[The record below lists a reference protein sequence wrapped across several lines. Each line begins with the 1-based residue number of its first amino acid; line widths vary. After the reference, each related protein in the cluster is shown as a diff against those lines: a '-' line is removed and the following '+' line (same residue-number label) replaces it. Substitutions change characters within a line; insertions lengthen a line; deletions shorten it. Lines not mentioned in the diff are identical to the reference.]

1 MYSFIKG
8 TYVGNKNQYVVVE
21 ASGVGYKICCGPNT
35 IAKMPKIGEETK
47 IHTYLNVREDAL
59 ELYGFYTEE
68 ELEMFETLTSVSG
81 VGPKVGIAILSYVS
95 PKELVVAI
103 GTDNA
108 KPFTKAPGVGPKLA
122 KRIILE
128 LKDKFKNTSAEDL
141 SDDILITQDNSALT
155 EAKEALMALGYSS
168 QEASKAVM
176 GLSGSVE
183 DIISTALKNLMSKR

>member
-8 TYVGNKNQYVVVE
+8 TYIGNKNGYAIIE
-21 ASGVGYKICCGPNT
+21 ANGVGYKVCCGPNT

-59 ELYGFYTEE
+59 ELYGFYTQE
-68 ELEMFETLTSVSG
+68 ELEMFEILTSVSG

-103 GTDNA
+103 GTDNS

-141 SDDILITQDNSALT
+141 SYDVFVAEESSLAS

-168 QEASKAVM
+168 AEASKAVT
-176 GLSGSVE
+176 GLTGSVE
-183 DIISTALKNLMSKR
+183 EIISTALKNLMSKR